1 MEMDET
7 GAKCMVTYIK
17 HRKYNKIRSNMN
29 MHTNDNNTR
38 GAKVHYQTKK
48 PNKSILELGRT
59 STVLLTAKN
68 FEK

>member
-1 MEMDET
+1 MY
-7 GAKCMVTYIK
+7 VTYIK

-29 MHTNDNNTR
+29 MHTNDNNTQ